1 MSGGRDASIQ
11 PNTAQNMLDSFK
23 TEYLWRFWRNF
34 DVSTTKWSRR
44 DLEYRSFTDSE
55 NQRSRDR
62 KPSCRGLHLQFLQL
76 QIESSWRYWFR
87 DYTSRKEP
95 SRDFEQPRFSTS
107 KRNQSRSR
115 DQKSKV
121 WWNECIALNSH
132 ARTVTKHKNSNPI
145 VWPWVSS
152 VEYCDAN
159 VAALPIPR
167 AVKWP
172 EGHLAAGFISNL
184 CGSNLKALGNTC
196 LLLTL
201 ERMIEHRPWFSS
213 VFRLRK
219 TRRSHVTQKA
229 SFMETSA
236 YPWIRMQKRSQCWKM
251 SIPKV

>member
-1 MSGGRDASIQ
+1 MIRKG
-11 PNTAQNMLDSFK
+11 
-23 TEYLWRFWRNF
+23 
-34 DVSTTKWSRR
+34 
-44 DLEYRSFTDSE
+44 LEYRSFTDSE

-87 DYTSRKEP
+87 GYTSRKEP
-95 SRDFEQPRFSTS
+95 SRDFEHLRFSTS

-121 WWNECIALNSH
+121 WWNECIALNAH
-132 ARTVTKHKNSNPI
+132 ARTVTKYKNSNPKVGSI
-145 VWPWVSS
+145 VSS

-167 AVKWP
+167 AVTWP
-172 EGHLAAGFISNL
+172 EGHLAAGFISSL
-184 CGSNLKALGNTC
+184 CDSNLKALGNTG

-201 ERMIEHRPWFSS
+201 ERMIEHRPWVSS

-219 TRRSHVTQKA
+219 TRRGHVTKKA
-229 SFMETSA
+229 KFHGTSA
-236 YPWIRMQKRSQCWKM
+236 YPWIRM
-251 SIPKV
+251 